1 MARWFLR
8 LGAAGLTVSGLYA
21 ATRMDP
27 NDIGLVRI
35 GRAVAT
41 TAVISYDY
49 IVSLRGLEYGTD
61 EYESIKSQV
70 HRRSAG
76 HLLDLCRANRGTFIK
91 VGQHLGGL
99 DYLLPEEYTSTL
111 KILHS
116 QAPQSSLHDVQQVI
130 QEDLGKEVTQLFASF
145 DEAPLGTASWAQVHK
160 VVLHD
165 GRTVALKVQH
175 PKVQRQCAKDII
187 LMEVLVHS
195 VSWLFPDF
203 SFAWLVDETKKNV
216 PLELDFLKE
225 GHNTEVV
232 AEMFKHFQFLKV
244 PKIHW
249 ELSTSRVLAMEFIDG
264 GQVNDREY
272 MRQNGIDVNET
283 LTEEFRLNYCR
294 LWYALIKTDKKA
306 IEKYSRR
313 LGAAELYPLF
323 ACMVTGRSWASIT
336 KGIDQIPVSKTED
349 VEIRIKA
356 AKYLSSI
363 NELLNNVPRQML
375 LLLKTNDLLRGIETS
390 LQTRASASSF
400 ITMSRCCVRAVSR
413 YKKDASK
420 SWYGRLKI
428 SLAEALVLWQISL
441 HEILL
446 WVKASSAWRWVSGD
460 WAHEQ
465 PLQ

>member
-21 ATRMDP
+21 ATRVDP

-61 EYESIKSQV
+61 KYESIKSQV
-70 HRRSAG
+70 HRRSAR

-249 ELSTSRVLAMEFIDG
+249 DLSTSRVLAMEFIDG

-272 MRQNGIDVNET
+272 MRQNGIDVNEISQN
-283 LTEEFRLNYCR
+283 LGKLYSEMIFVNGFVHCDPHPGNVLVR
-294 LWYALIKTDKKA
+294 KA
-306 IEKYSRR
+306 PRTNKVEIV
-313 LGAAELYPLF
+313 LLDHGLY
-323 ACMVTGRSWASIT
+323 
-336 KGIDQIPVSKTED
+336 QD

-413 YKKDASK
+413 YEKDASK

-446 WVKASSAWRWVSGD
+446 WVKASSAWRWVSGN